1 MRGSRKLLAIGWF
14 VATLLLA
21 FYPGVAH
28 TAPGLS
34 SLCAQYADLSVGELH
49 GEYNSVVEFHDNLR
63 AKISSTL
70 QGSAL
75 TEFTRSDDQWC
86 NSRQEAILSAFLNKD
101 KQAIIN
107 VIILEN
113 LRNGTLLE
121 KLP

>member
-1 MRGSRKLLAIGWF
+1 MRRSRKLLAIGWF

-21 FYPGVAH
+21 SYPGVAH
-28 TAPGLS
+28 TVPGLT
-34 SLCAQYADLSVGELH
+34 SLYTQYADLSVEELH

-70 QGSAL
+70 QEPAL
-75 TEFTRSDDQWC
+75 SEFTRSDDQWC

-101 KQAIIN
+101 KQAIIK
-107 VIILEN
+107 VIVLEN